1 MFDGFN
7 IIFSLMPVFFCIVF
21 AMVLGGFVFTIIK
34 GIKTWKYNNAQPR
47 LTVDAKVVSKRTN
60 VISHMHNDTN
70 GIAHH
75 HTSTSYYVTFEVE
88 SGDRIE
94 FHVDGSEYGR
104 LVEGDTGRLLFQ
116 GTRYLSFDRN

>member
-7 IIFSLMPVFFCIVF
+7 IIFSLMPVFFFIVF